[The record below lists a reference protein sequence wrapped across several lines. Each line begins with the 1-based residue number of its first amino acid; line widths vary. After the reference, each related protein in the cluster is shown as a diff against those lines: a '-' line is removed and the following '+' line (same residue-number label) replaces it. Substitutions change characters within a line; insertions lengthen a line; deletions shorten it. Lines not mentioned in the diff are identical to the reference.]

1 MVLGKLDPHSA
12 KCNQTPYCTS
22 VTKASNQTKNLNV
35 NSRTILPEASMGKA
49 VLATEMH
56 ELGDRARL
64 PKHEEQ
70 RQIHT
75 DEKFCVENSKKSR
88 ALEGWEETFANY
100 TSDTQNS
107 KEF

>member
-1 MVLGKLDPHSA
+1 MVLEKLDPHST

-22 VTKASNQTKNLNV
+22 VTKALKKTKNLNV
-35 NSRTILPEASMGKA
+35 NSRTILPEASIGKA
-49 VLATEMH
+49 VPATEMH

-75 DEKFCVENSKKSR
+75 DDKFCVENR
-88 ALEGWEETFANY
+88 QEEQSPRRMGGNVCKLY
-100 TSDTQNS
+100 V
-107 KEF
+107 